1 MRKLAL
7 ITLLITALIGSAVQA
22 QTDTGGAFIT
32 IDLSA
37 GFVLDPFIVSV
48 NGGGD
53 VDASTL
59 DASCTGYISASPT
72 VQVNWTGE
80 AEFLQAFFFSD
91 HDPVLV
97 IEQPDGSYL
106 CSDDESPL
114 ILDPSV
120 AIENPQSGL
129 YSVWVGSFA
138 PEQLLPGFLVFS
150 GNRDLNVASFDISAL
165 VHRQP
170 VTQMTDESSS
180 LPVDTLQLDASPT
193 ASLSAGSDPL
203 QQTIT
208 TAGEVPLFDID
219 QGNSQCT
226 GFIDNAPN
234 LAFSWSGAADSL
246 HIFFE
251 SDMDTT
257 LLVITPSGEFACNDD
272 TAGSSNLNPLVTLE
286 NPEEGDYLVFVGRFD
301 PQYTVSGTLTVTETV
316 DAAPA
321 PLAVEVPEAIAPSES
336 EDTQ

>member
-22 QTDTGGAFIT
+22 QTDSEAFIT
-32 IDLSA
+32 INLNA
-37 GFVLDPFIVSV
+37 GFVLDPFVVSV

-59 DASCTGYISASPT
+59 DASCTGYISSAPT

-97 IEQPDGSYL
+97 VQLPDGSYV

-114 ILDPSV
+114 ILDPAV

-138 PEQLLPGFLVFS
+138 PDQLLPGFLVFS
-150 GNRDLNVASFDISAL
+150 ANPNLNVASFDIGSL
-165 VHRQP
+165 VRREP
-170 VTQMTDESSS
+170 VTEMADESSK
-180 LPVDTLQLDASPT
+180 LPVDTLQLT
-193 ASLSAGSDPL
+193 ASASVSLSPGSDPVT
-203 QQTIT
+203 QEIT
-208 TAGEVPLFDID
+208 ATGDVPLFDID
-219 QGNSQCT
+219 QSNDACT
-226 GFIDNAPN
+226 GFIDETPN
-234 LAFSWSGAADSL
+234 FAFNWSGTTESL
-246 HIFFE
+246 SVFFE
-251 SDMDTT
+251 ADLDTT
-257 LLVITPSGEFACNDD
+257 LLVVTPSGEFICNDD
-272 TAGSSNLNPLVTLE
+272 TAGSSNLNPLVTLA

-301 PQYTVSGTLTVTETV
+301 PQFTVSGTLTVTESA
-316 DAAPA
+316 DAEPA
-321 PLAVEVPEAIAPSES
+321 PLAVELPEAIAPSES